1 MPRTSRFPLRRSAG
15 FGLVEIMVSVV
26 IGMLAILVMMQQL
39 SIFEHSKRTTT
50 GGADAQNNGAIA
62 LYGLQRDIRQSGYG
76 ITGYTNTK
84 QYLFTCSAGLSSG
97 GTVPVVPVII
107 NPATSVIPAGDANT
121 DTLLVFYGNSN
132 GEPHGN
138 PIYSQTGTVS
148 TVQSPGSFT
157 VGDVVMAAPDSCA
170 ANLLP
175 RPVTVVAATTITA
188 ATGTVGTGTMY
199 NLGQSPSVLAY
210 AIRDG
215 NLTMCDYMATNCGVA
230 KASVTAAVWAATWV
244 PIANNVISM
253 RAQYGVDTTTT
264 MDAVVDTYNQTTP
277 TTMCGWARVS
287 AFRLALVARNS
298 EYNKTNPDGTDVT
311 SAAPTWDGS
320 SGAAIDLSKKPDG
333 TANPDWNHYRYKVF
347 QTVVP
352 MRNMVLLAD
361 APSICTNTP

>member
-1 MPRTSRFPLRRSAG
+1 MPRTSSFPPRRSAG

-50 GGADAQNNGAIA
+50 GGADALNNGTIA

-76 ITGYTNTK
+76 IASPS
-84 QYLFTCSAGLSSG
+84 LFTCTASLSSG
-97 GTVPVVPVII
+97 GTVPVVPAII

-132 GEPHGN
+132 GQPHGN
-138 PIYSQTGTVS
+138 PITAQVGLNT
-148 TVQSPGSFT
+148 TVQLPGSFN
-157 VGDVVMAAPDSCA
+157 VGDVVMAAPDSCS

-175 RPVTVVAATTITA
+175 RPVTAVAATTITA
-188 ATGTVGTGTMY
+188 ATGAGKTMY
-199 NLGQSPSVLAY
+199 NLGPSPSVLAY
-210 AIRDG
+210 AIRNG
-215 NLTMCDYMATNCGVA
+215 NLTMCDYMAANCGAGV
-230 KASVTAAVWAATWV
+230 SAAIWV
-244 PIANNVISM
+244 PIANNIVSL
-253 RAQYGVDTTTT
+253 RAQYGVDTSSP
-264 MDAVVDTYNQTTP
+264 MDAVVDAFNQTTP
-277 TTMCGWARVS
+277 TTLCGWVKVS

-320 SGAAIDLSKKPDG
+320 AGAPINLSGNAE
-333 TANPDWNHYRYKVF
+333 WNHYRYKVF

-352 MRNMVLLAD
+352 MRNMTWLDMPWLSELAV
-361 APSICTNTP
+361 C

>member
-1 MPRTSRFPLRRSAG
+1 
-15 FGLVEIMVSVV
+15 
-26 IGMLAILVMMQQL
+26 
-39 SIFEHSKRTTT
+39 
-50 GGADAQNNGAIA
+50 
-62 LYGLQRDIRQSGYG
+62 
-76 ITGYTNTK
+76 
-84 QYLFTCSAGLSSG
+84 
-97 GTVPVVPVII
+97 
-107 NPATSVIPAGDANT
+107 
-121 DTLLVFYGNSN
+121 
-132 GEPHGN
+132 
-138 PIYSQTGTVS
+138 
-148 TVQSPGSFT
+148 
-157 VGDVVMAAPDSCA
+157 
-170 ANLLP
+170 
-175 RPVTVVAATTITA
+175 
-188 ATGTVGTGTMY
+188 MY